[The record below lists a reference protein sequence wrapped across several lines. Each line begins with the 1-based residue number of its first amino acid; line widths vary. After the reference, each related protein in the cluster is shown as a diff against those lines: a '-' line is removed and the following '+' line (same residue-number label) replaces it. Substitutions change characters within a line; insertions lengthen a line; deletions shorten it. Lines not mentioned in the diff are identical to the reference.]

1 MHRLILTM
9 LMSDLLHLAALSAPG
24 MPRSEGA
31 ELQRRQRRNS
41 SHRAAV
47 ISCILDADWST
58 QRHMGL

>member
-1 MHRLILTM
+1 MT
-9 LMSDLLHLAALSAPG
+9 MSDLLHLAALSAPG

-47 ISCILDADWST
+47 SSCILDPDWST
-58 QRHMGL
+58 LCH